1 MRMTRMRM
9 SYDKNEDEDEYNE
22 NTDVEDE
29 DEDEDEEDEDDDDDD
44 EDEDEDEEE
53 DDEEEDEDEDN
64 YWYGRNYFNF
74 QNCFKLDRDARELIL
89 RSCFKKTMVL
99 PGGEVP
105 AYFKHR
111 AYGNSVNITLPRR
124 SLSHKFLRFNAC
136 VVVEPQTDS
145 YGSVYVYFQ
154 YKGEHYIHTI
164 ATDMTLMCKTDHL
177 VLCSFKFRQFKNT
190 LYPKVKVLD
199 NVEFKFK
206 GRRIKGC
213 GVQLLHVSPYP
224 DDSDGSSKAE
234 YNQQSG
240 EKCDAVETESSSKKR
255 MRMTLGNSEEDFNLP
270 CGQTVTDTGLTAPNL
285 ELPLGRGESSSI
297 SYPCLEG
304 EAFSVDSMITKRQAK
319 EIPIAHRDEDSE
331 ASWSSGSSG
340 SSSSSSLVPF

>member
-1 MRMTRMRM
+1 
-9 SYDKNEDEDEYNE
+9 
-22 NTDVEDE
+22 
-29 DEDEDEEDEDDDDDD
+29 
-44 EDEDEDEEE
+44 
-53 DDEEEDEDEDN
+53 
-64 YWYGRNYFNF
+64 
-74 QNCFKLDRDARELIL
+74 
-89 RSCFKKTMVL
+89 MVL